1 MSLRLLPVP
10 PRRVWSSVQAVL
22 LAALALPALSSVLQ
36 AQVLPVPQ
44 RRNTGAE
51 RRAYLA
57 EMRDNADDVLE
68 RWRRA
73 WNQDDLSELAEL
85 YVEEALYVPGHG
97 GARHGRPF
105 IKESLAALLPTAQD
119 LRISTMDF
127 DASDRLIYVSG
138 RYFFMV
144 RPPTGYPWEDSG
156 SWAMVLKRE
165 NDKWY
170 IRSQIMK
177 SDIEPPSATAPASA
191 ENTP

>member
-1 MSLRLLPVP
+1 M
-10 PRRVWSSVQAVL
+10 AVVV
-22 LAALALPALSSVLQ
+22 AALSLPFAPPTAA

-57 EMRDNADDVLE
+57 EMQDNAEDVLE
-68 RWRRA
+68 RWRNA
-73 WNQDDLSELAEL
+73 WNRDKLDELEEL
-85 YVEEALYVPGHG
+85 YVEEALYVPAHG
-97 GARHGRPF
+97 EARQGRPY
-105 IKESLAALLPTAQD
+105 IKESLAALLPTAQTI
-119 LRISTMDF
+119 RMSTVDF

-138 RYFFMV
+138 RYYYMV

-165 NDKWY
+165 NDRWY

-177 SDIEPPSATAPASA
+177 SDVEPLSATTPATA